1 MFPDLSWN
9 TLKSQAPVIL
19 SKAIAA
25 VLLVVL
31 GVTVEDQFKD
41 WWIGPK
47 TYKVYLVGSLTDG
60 PTQRI
65 FRGFEKQHEL
75 LTPTIAGVPVE
86 AEVVD
91 DLGTAD
97 GARQVS
103 RLIAARNDALLVV
116 GHVMSTDTKA
126 ALPNYVQASPPLPV
140 IATRETS
147 PDLTMC
153 CRAVSGLC
161 PIIRMSPTDT
171 DEARDLV
178 AYAVAQGK
186 RRFLV
191 VAGDVNAEYALPLA
205 HLIQNAINATGK
217 ALVNDFFPSRSQIP
231 PQRLVGGNYDCIL
244 VSGEPG
250 DAISLMTRIKEEFS
264 KVNGAQEPLVILS
277 DASFDRTLLAAGNSQ
292 LMQGVLLTYQLG
304 HNDEDQPYHT
314 YGLDAFD
321 LVNSLVSQANGRIMA
336 NNVTWGFRL
345 RRAINMHRV
354 TDARDIVLAAL
365 RDFTQHHASLLS
377 SSGEDYSFDSNG
389 SRLNGRFHMWKVS
402 GTTFV
407 DIDGE
412 KDAPSRPALAA
423 RRQGERPLTRARS
436 AGRTSS
442 REIESALI
450 SAEPPCCALTSGGGQ
465 TAR

>member
-217 ALVNDFFPSRSQIP
+217 ALVNDFFPSDPRYRRS
-231 PQRLVGGNYDCIL
+231 
-244 VSGEPG
+244 
-250 DAISLMTRIKEEFS
+250 
-264 KVNGAQEPLVILS
+264 
-277 DASFDRTLLAAGNSQ
+277 
-292 LMQGVLLTYQLG
+292 
-304 HNDEDQPYHT
+304 
-314 YGLDAFD
+314 
-321 LVNSLVSQANGRIMA
+321 
-336 NNVTWGFRL
+336 
-345 RRAINMHRV
+345 
-354 TDARDIVLAAL
+354 
-365 RDFTQHHASLLS
+365 
-377 SSGEDYSFDSNG
+377 G
-389 SRLNGRFHMWKVS
+389 S
-402 GTTFV
+402 
-407 DIDGE
+407 
-412 KDAPSRPALAA
+412 
-423 RRQGERPLTRARS
+423 
-436 AGRTSS
+436 
-442 REIESALI
+442 
-450 SAEPPCCALTSGGGQ
+450 
-465 TAR
+465 